1 MNARFSKS
9 SLSELDFSKDSRIK
23 ESLLSRIKT
32 EYFGALDDDALDF
45 LNAAGDLNEKQLPE
59 NDLFSNGEKLL

>member
-23 ESLLSRIKT
+23 ESLLSRIKA

-45 LNAAGDLNEKQLPE
+45 LNAAGDLNEKKMPE